1 MKGSLLDPLA
11 LGNADKQKVQQAC
24 VKVFDRI
31 QKWSP
36 EEQAIALAC
45 SFLILCRAM
54 KVEPQDVFTV
64 CSNLMYDPLHSS
76 RMDHRFD
83 AMRWHLE
90 NQVLPG

>member
-1 MKGSLLDPLA
+1 MKGTLLDPLA
-11 LGNADKQKVQQAC
+11 LGNADKQKVTRAC

-31 QKWSP
+31 QQWKP

-64 CSNLMYDPLHSS
+64 SQNLMYDPVNAN
-76 RMDHRFD
+76 RVDHRFD

-90 NQVLPG
+90 NQVLK

>member
-11 LGNADKQKVQQAC
+11 LGNADKQKVAKAC

-31 QKWSP
+31 QKWTA

-54 KVEPQDVFTV
+54 KVKPQEVFTV
-64 CSNLMYDPLHSS
+64 SENLMYDPIHSS
-76 RMDHRFD
+76 RVDHRFD
-83 AMRWHLE
+83 AMSWHLKE
-90 NQVLPG
+90 QVLK